1 MPVTDMDVDRSQLGT
16 SISLLSDTNE
26 SEEIPPT
33 TGLDYMPTVGRL
45 SSNEQSNGHINAPGT
60 MRATDSAFESNNFTY
75 SESGFNPTGS
85 LRQTLQGSNLRNSS
99 TANLQYNQSGSIGG
113 MPRTTMTSA

>member
-1 MPVTDMDVDRSQLGT
+1 MQATEREVERSQLGT
-16 SISLLSDTNE
+16 SISLLSSSDSDDNQ
-26 SEEIPPT
+26 PN

-45 SSNEQSNGHINAPGT
+45 SSNGQNNPPGT

-85 LRQTLQGSNLRNSS
+85 LR
-99 TANLQYNQSGSIGG
+99 
-113 MPRTTMTSA
+113 